1 MNGTHLSTSNEIPL
15 ASDRLSQKLA
25 KAFQLKQNG
34 LLSEL
39 V

>member
-1 MNGTHLSTSNEIPL
+1 MESTYISTSNEIPL
-15 ASDRLSQKLA
+15 ASDRLSRKLA

-34 LLSEL
+34 FLSEL